1 MKNRLRVLIVSALV
15 LTIQSSIGQDL
26 KEFFSNT
33 DSFLKNTVQ
42 YGRVDYAAIKNSPER
57 LNALVAAAKEIRVAE
72 TDAANYQ
79 AFWINTY
86 NILVI
91 HGVVNNYPLKS
102 PLRVSGF
109 FDTITYEVGGENITL
124 NDIEN
129 KMLRANFPKE
139 SRFHFVLVCAALGCP
154 PIINAAYKPA
164 TLDAQ
169 LQKQTLKALNND
181 NFIRINKEEVQISQ
195 IFQWYT
201 EDFTKSSASLVDYIN
216 TYRTEKLPENSK
228 VTYYPY
234 DWTLNLVN

>member
-1 MKNRLRVLIVSALV
+1 MKSRLGVLILLALV
-15 LTIQSSIGQDL
+15 LPIQRSIGQDL

-33 DSFLKNTVQ
+33 DNFLKNTVQ
-42 YGRVDYAAIKNSPER
+42 YGRVDYATIKNSPDR
-57 LNALVAAAKEIRVAE
+57 LNALVAAAKEIRIAE

-102 PLRVSGF
+102 PLSIPGF
-109 FDTITYEVGGENITL
+109 FDKITHEVGGENITL

-129 KMLRANFPKE
+129 KVLRANFPKE
-139 SRFHFVLVCAALGCP
+139 SRFHFVLVCAGLGCP
-154 PIINAAYKPA
+154 PLINTAYKPA

-169 LQKQTLKALNND
+169 LQKQTVKALNDD
-181 NFIRINKEEVQISQ
+181 NFIRIDKKEVQISQ

-201 EDFTKSSASLVDYIN
+201 EDFTKSGASLVDYIN
-216 TYRTEKLPENSK
+216 TYRTEKLPEDSK

-234 DWTLNLVN
+234 DWTLNSVN